1 MSLVSELTKEQL
13 EEYIT
18 TSHSYREVLRKIGY
32 HCNNGYLYKLVK
44 NRAKELGITVQPI
57 PLPNL
62 LETRKDTKKTAQD
75 LRLPDEVVFTKNAKI
90 DKTTVRAHFKSLTKD
105 MYYCWICGQ
114 EPEWNGQPLTMI
126 MDHIDGDNCNHT
138 VENLRWV
145 CPNCN
150 YQLPT
155 TNGKNIASYK
165 NRERRYCPDCGKE
178 LKGKTTI
185 RCNSCAN
192 KINIE
197 IARQNSAFVK
207 NQLTREELK
216 DLIRTTPFVKIG
228 EKFGV
233 TDNAV
238 RKWCKHCNLPYRSQ
252 DIKNISDEEWEK
264 L

>member
-1 MSLVSELTKEQL
+1 MSLISELSKEQL

-18 TSHSYREVLRKIGY
+18 TSHFYREVLRKIGY
-32 HCNNGYLYKLVK
+32 NNISGCLYTSLKK
-44 NRAKELGITVQPI
+44 RIESLGITKKIVRFDSPI
-57 PLPNL
+57 IYNN
-62 LETRKDTKKTAQD
+62 
-75 LRLPDEVVFTKNAKI
+75 PDEIKIPDELVFTRNNKT
-90 DKTTVRAHFKSLTKD
+90 DKTTVRRHFKSLTKD

-114 EPEWNGQPLTMI
+114 KPEWNGQPLTMI
-126 MDHIDGDNCNHT
+126 MDHIDGDNSNHT

-150 YQLPT
+150 QQLPT
-155 TNGKNIASYK
+155 TSGKNIASYK
-165 NRERRYCPDCGKE
+165 NRERRYCVDCGKE

-185 RCNSCAN
+185 RCNDCAQIIN
-192 KINIE
+192 KE
-197 IARQNSAFVK
+197 TARQNSVFVK

-216 DLIRTTPFVKIG
+216 DLIRTIPFVKIG

-238 RKWCKHCNLPYRSQ
+238 RKWCKYCNLPYRSQ
-252 DIKNISDEEWEK
+252 DIKDISDEEWKK